1 MYERERIFKSS
12 VATLK
17 IRDWADE
24 FRIEIIGRF
33 AGRSTG
39 EAENEWQHAL
49 SEASPRRIVVD
60 ITRLS
65 SYDAAGRQL
74 LTTMH
79 NHGTTIAAG
88 TPLSLV
94 FLHEITDSSKGNSGL
109 TLESKTTKKSFDSAG
124 TRVRAQAAGE

>member
-1 MYERERIFKSS
+1 

-33 AGRSTG
+33 AGSSTT
-39 EAENEWQHAL
+39 EAANEWERAL
-49 SEASPRRIVVD
+49 NEGSSRRVVID

-65 SYDAAGRQL
+65 GYDAAGRQL
-74 LTTMH
+74 LADIY

-94 FLHEITDSSKGNSGL
+94 FLHEITHSPKLDPGLVLEPTKG
-109 TLESKTTKKSFDSAG
+109 KKSLNS
-124 TRVRAQAAGE
+124 VHPLRAQAAGE

>member
-1 MYERERIFKSS
+1 M
-12 VATLK
+12 ATLK

-33 AGRSTG
+33 AGSSTT
-39 EAENEWQHAL
+39 EAANEWQRAL
-49 SEASPRRIVVD
+49 SKVSLRRVVVD

-65 SYDAAGRQL
+65 GYDTAGRQL
-74 LTTMH
+74 LAHMH

-94 FLHEITDSSKGNSGL
+94 FLHEITDSPKLDPGL
-109 TLESKTTKKSFDSAG
+109 VLEPGTSKKSTDSAPQ
-124 TRVRAQAAGE
+124 RLRAQAAGE

>member
-1 MYERERIFKSS
+1 M
-12 VATLK
+12 ATLK

-33 AGRSTG
+33 AGSSTA
-39 EAENEWQHAL
+39 EAANEWQRVL

-65 SYDAAGRQL
+65 GYDTAGRQL
-74 LTTMH
+74 LADMH

-94 FLHEITDSSKGNSGL
+94 FLHEITHTPKLDPGLVVEPGKG
-109 TLESKTTKKSFDSAG
+109 KKSIDSASL
-124 TRVRAQAAGE
+124 RLRAQAAGE

>member
-1 MYERERIFKSS
+1 

-33 AGRSTG
+33 AGSSTT
-39 EAENEWQHAL
+39 EAANEWQRAL
-49 SEASPRRIVVD
+49 GEASARRVIVD

-65 SYDAAGRQL
+65 GYDTAGRQL
-74 LTTMH
+74 LAHMH

-94 FLHEITDSSKGNSGL
+94 FLHEITHTPKLDQGL
-109 TLESKTTKKSFDSAG
+109 ALEPTAGKKSPDSVPL
-124 TRVRAQAAGE
+124 RLRAHAAGE

>member
-1 MYERERIFKSS
+1 M
-12 VATLK
+12 ATLK

-33 AGRSTG
+33 AGSCTT
-39 EAENEWQHAL
+39 EAANEWQQAL
-49 SEASPRRIVVD
+49 SKASPRRVVVD

-65 SYDAAGRQL
+65 SYDTAGRQL
-74 LTTMH
+74 LAQMH

-94 FLHEITDSSKGNSGL
+94 FLHEITDTPKLDPGL
-109 TLESKTTKKSFDSAG
+109 VLEPTKRKKSLNSSPLRF
-124 TRVRAQAAGE
+124 RAQASGE

>member
-1 MYERERIFKSS
+1 

-17 IRDWADE
+17 FRDWADE

-33 AGRSTG
+33 AGSCTT
-39 EAENEWQHAL
+39 EAANEWQRAL
-49 SEASPRRIVVD
+49 SEASARRVVVD

-65 SYDAAGRQL
+65 GYDTAGRQL
-74 LTTMH
+74 LAHMH

-94 FLHEITDSSKGNSGL
+94 FLNEITHSPKLDPGLVLEPSKG
-109 TLESKTTKKSFDSAG
+109 KKSIDSASL
-124 TRVRAQAAGE
+124 RFRAQAAGE

>member
-1 MYERERIFKSS
+1 M
-12 VATLK
+12 ATLK

-33 AGRSTG
+33 AGSCTT
-39 EAENEWQHAL
+39 EAANEWQRAL
-49 SEASPRRIVVD
+49 SEASPRRVVVD

-65 SYDAAGRQL
+65 GYDTTGRQL
-74 LTTMH
+74 LSYMH

-94 FLHEITDSSKGNSGL
+94 FLHEITHNPKLDPGL
-109 TLESKTTKKSFDSAG
+109 TLEPTTGKKSQDSAPP
-124 TRVRAQAAGE
+124 RLRAQAAGE

>member
-1 MYERERIFKSS
+1 M
-12 VATLK
+12 ATLK

-33 AGRSTG
+33 AGSSTT
-39 EAENEWQHAL
+39 EAATEWQRAL
-49 SEASPRRIVVD
+49 SKASPRRVVVD

-65 SYDAAGRQL
+65 GYDTAGRQL
-74 LTTMH
+74 LADMH

-94 FLHEITDSSKGNSGL
+94 FLHEITNTPKLEPGLVLEPSKGKKSLDSSVL
-109 TLESKTTKKSFDSAG
+109 RF
-124 TRVRAQAAGE
+124 RAQASGE

>member
-1 MYERERIFKSS
+1 

-33 AGRSTG
+33 AGSSTT
-39 EAENEWQHAL
+39 EAANEWQRAL
-49 SEASPRRIVVD
+49 SEPSARRVVVD

-65 SYDAAGRQL
+65 GYDAAGRQL
-74 LTTMH
+74 LAHMH

-94 FLHEITDSSKGNSGL
+94 FLHEITHSPKSDLGL
-109 TLESKTTKKSFDSAG
+109 VLEPIKNKKSLDS
-124 TRVRAQAAGE
+124 TPLRFRAQAAGE

>member
-1 MYERERIFKSS
+1 

-33 AGRSTG
+33 AGSSTK
-39 EAENEWQHAL
+39 EAANEWQRAL
-49 SEASPRRIVVD
+49 NEASARRVVVD

-65 SYDAAGRQL
+65 GYDATGRQVL
-74 LTTMH
+74 AQIY

-94 FLHEITDSSKGNSGL
+94 FLNEITQSPKLDPGLVLEPTKG
-109 TLESKTTKKSFDSAG
+109 KKSPDSVLHF
-124 TRVRAQAAGE
+124 RVQAAGE

>member
-1 MYERERIFKSS
+1 

-33 AGRSTG
+33 AGSSTT
-39 EAENEWQHAL
+39 EAANEWQRVL
-49 SEASPRRIVVD
+49 SEVSPRRIVVD

-65 SYDAAGRQL
+65 GYDTAGRQL
-74 LTTMH
+74 LAHMH

-94 FLHEITDSSKGNSGL
+94 FLHEITHTPKLDPGLVLEPGKG
-109 TLESKTTKKSFDSAG
+109 KKSIDSASL
-124 TRVRAQAAGE
+124 RFRAQAAGE

>member
-1 MYERERIFKSS
+1 M
-12 VATLK
+12 ATLK

-33 AGRSTG
+33 AGSSTT
-39 EAENEWQHAL
+39 EAATEWHRAL

-65 SYDAAGRQL
+65 GYDSAGRRL
-74 LTTMH
+74 LADMH
-79 NHGTTIAAG
+79 SHGTTIAAG

-94 FLHEITDSSKGNSGL
+94 FLHEITQTPKLDPGLVLEPTKGKKSLDSSPL
-109 TLESKTTKKSFDSAG
+109 RF
-124 TRVRAQAAGE
+124 RVQAAGE

>member
-1 MYERERIFKSS
+1 

-33 AGRSTG
+33 AGTSTT
-39 EAENEWQHAL
+39 EAANEWQRAL
-49 SEASPRRIVVD
+49 NEASSRRVVVD

-65 SYDAAGRQL
+65 GYDAAGRQL
-74 LTTMH
+74 LAHMY
-79 NHGTTIAAG
+79 NHGTTMAAG

-94 FLHEITDSSKGNSGL
+94 FLHEITHSPKLDPGLVLEPGKGKKALDSVAR
-109 TLESKTTKKSFDSAG
+109 F
-124 TRVRAQAAGE
+124 RAQASGE

>member
-1 MYERERIFKSS
+1 M
-12 VATLK
+12 ATLK

-33 AGRSTG
+33 AGSCTA
-39 EAENEWQHAL
+39 EAANEWQRAL
-49 SEASPRRIVVD
+49 SEPSRRRVVVD

-65 SYDAAGRQL
+65 GYDIAGRQL
-74 LTTMH
+74 LAHMH

-94 FLHEITDSSKGNSGL
+94 FLHEITDTPKLDPGL
-109 TLESKTTKKSFDSAG
+109 TVEPTKGKKSPDATP
-124 TRVRAQAAGE
+124 TRLRAQAAGE

>member
-1 MYERERIFKSS
+1 

-33 AGRSTG
+33 AGTSTT
-39 EAENEWQHAL
+39 EAANEWRRAL
-49 SEASPRRIVVD
+49 NEGSSRRVVVD

-65 SYDAAGRQL
+65 GYDAAGRQL
-74 LTTMH
+74 LAQIH
-79 NHGTTIAAG
+79 HHGTTIAAG

-94 FLHEITDSSKGNSGL
+94 FLHEITHNPKLDPGL
-109 TLESKTTKKSFDSAG
+109 VLEPTKDKKSRDAAPHF
-124 TRVRAQAAGE
+124 RAQAAGE

>member
-1 MYERERIFKSS
+1 

-24 FRIEIIGRF
+24 LRIEIIGRF
-33 AGRSTG
+33 AGSSTAEAAQAWQRALG
-39 EAENEWQHAL
+39 EA
-49 SEASPRRIVVD
+49 SSRRLVVD

-65 SYDAAGRQL
+65 GYDAAGRSL
-74 LTTMH
+74 LAHMH

-94 FLHEITDSSKGNSGL
+94 FLNEITHTPKSDPGLVLEPGKG
-109 TLESKTTKKSFDSAG
+109 KKSPDSESL
-124 TRVRAQAAGE
+124 RFRAHASGE

>member
-1 MYERERIFKSS
+1 M
-12 VATLK
+12 ATLK

-33 AGRSTG
+33 AGSCTA
-39 EAENEWQHAL
+39 EAATEWHNAL

-74 LTTMH
+74 LTNMH
-79 NHGTTIAAG
+79 HHGTTIAAG

-94 FLHEITDSSKGNSGL
+94 FLHEIANSSKLNSGL
-109 TLESKTTKKSFDSAG
+109 ALEPAITKKSFDSTLKG
-124 TRVRAQAAGE
+124 FRVKAAGE

>member
-1 MYERERIFKSS
+1 M
-12 VATLK
+12 ATLK

-33 AGRSTG
+33 AGSSTT
-39 EAENEWQHAL
+39 EAANEWQRVL

-65 SYDAAGRQL
+65 GYDAAGRQL
-74 LTTMH
+74 LAHMH

-94 FLHEITDSSKGNSGL
+94 FLHEITHTPKLDPGLVVEPGKG
-109 TLESKTTKKSFDSAG
+109 KKSVDSASL
-124 TRVRAQAAGE
+124 RLRAQAAGE

>member
-1 MYERERIFKSS
+1 M
-12 VATLK
+12 ATLK

-33 AGRSTG
+33 AGSSTI
-39 EAENEWQHAL
+39 EAASEWERAL
-49 SEASPRRIVVD
+49 SESSPRRLIVD

-65 SYDAAGRQL
+65 GYDAAGRQL
-74 LTTMH
+74 LAHMY

-94 FLHEITDSSKGNSGL
+94 FLHEITHTPKLDGGL
-109 TLESKTTKKSFDSAG
+109 VLESGKGKQSPDSAA
-124 TRVRAQAAGE
+124 TRLRAQAAGE